1 MCPIFQ
7 ATQIGTRQYVVKT
20 ITQAIIQTVH
30 EKLQTLVSHEI
41 LPSTFFP
48 FNDQKYGERK
58 IDFSFLEKS
67 AFFRRKI
74 MRLIH
79 TFEFLRQNYLR
90 KNRIFYT

>member
-58 IDFSFLEKS
+58 IDFSKKKS
-67 AFFRRKI
+67 ELLP
-74 MRLIH
+74 RLLSHI
-79 TFEFLRQNYLR
+79 
-90 KNRIFYT
+90 

>member
-67 AFFRRKI
+67 ANFRTKI
-74 MRLIH
+74 IALFSHI
-79 TFEFLRQNYLR
+79 
-90 KNRIFYT
+90 